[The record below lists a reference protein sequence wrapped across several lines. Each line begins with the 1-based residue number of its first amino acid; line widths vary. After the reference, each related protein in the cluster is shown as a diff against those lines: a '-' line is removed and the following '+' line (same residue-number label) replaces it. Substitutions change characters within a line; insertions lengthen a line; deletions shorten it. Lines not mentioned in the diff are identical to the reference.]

1 MLVSINISIDVPQLF
16 YPVDCDGYSAKIFL
30 HLSLQDVR
38 SRAIQH
44 VTILVVYPG
53 KQNGFIDPCLV
64 FKRDEFHEF
73 TVDGVDR
80 FAGNMPADG
89 GHLLPHM
96 GMKISGPDICESFED
111 ILVAVEGMDRKKKAQ
126 GVHLVS

>member
-1 MLVSINISIDVPQLF
+1 MYCDV
-16 YPVDCDGYSAKIFL
+16 DGAEIFV
-30 HLSLQDVR
+30 HLSFQDVR

-44 VTILVVYPG
+44 VTIPVIYLG

-64 FKRDEFHEF
+64 FKRDEFHEL

-80 FAGNMPADG
+80 FAGNLPADG
-89 GHLLPHM
+89 GYLLPHM
-96 GMKISGPDICESFED
+96 GMKISGPDIFESFED
-111 ILVAVEGMDRKKKAQ
+111 IFVAVEGMDRKKEAQ

>member
-1 MLVSINISIDVPQLF
+1 MLVSINISIDIPHLS

-30 HLSLQDVR
+30 NLSLQDVR

-44 VTILVVYPG
+44 VAESVVYFG
-53 KQNGFIDPCLV
+53 EENGFIDPCLV
-64 FKRDEFHEF
+64 FKRDKFHEF
-73 TVDGVDR
+73 TVDRVDG
-80 FAGNMPADG
+80 FAGNLPADG

-96 GMKISGPDICESFED
+96 GMKISGPDIFESIDD
-111 ILVAVEGMDRKKKAQ
+111 IFVAVEGMDRKKEAQ